1 MKKVIYEMEV
11 LSSAIISPRSGQAFY
26 KGVDFCLE
34 PEANVPD
41 SSKIQKKAQEV
52 GVIYPFY
59 QYGEYEK
66 YDPEHAVYYI
76 PGSSI
81 KGALCSLE
89 SSKRPMMVDDIVVP
103 NSAIVLRN
111 LWKGQYLE
119 QENQAK
125 METFFG
131 NVGVEMI
138 KKGTRLEGEIYLDE
152 QLHFPEILS
161 DANKGTA
168 IKIGQMCEYFQT
180 ILRKQ
185 DKKEAFYKTV
195 EQAQKSL
202 RLLQREKNML
212 LIGGYKG
219 LLHSIQLKNK
229 KNLAEIKSGVFLDP
243 ESKLP
248 HGLVKIQKWREII

>member
-1 MKKVIYEMEV
+1 MKKVIYEMEI
-11 LSSAIISPRSGQAFY
+11 LSSTIISPRTGQAFY
-26 KGVDFCLE
+26 KGVDFGL
-34 PEANVPD
+34 EANVADP
-41 SSKIQKKAQEV
+41 SKIQTKAQEV

-66 YDPEHAVYYI
+66 YDPEHAAYYI

-89 SSKRPMMVDDIVVP
+89 ASKKTVMADDILVP

-125 METFFG
+125 MEVFFG

-138 KKGTRLEGEIYLDE
+138 KKGTRLEGEIYLND
-152 QLHFPEILS
+152 QLHFSEILS

-168 IKIGQMCEYFQT
+168 VKIGQMCEYFQT

-185 DKKEAFYKTV
+185 DKKETFYNTV
-195 EQAQKSL
+195 KQVQKSL
-202 RLLQREKNML
+202 RLLQKEKNIF

-229 KNLAEIKSGVFLDP
+229 KNLAEIKSGVFLDQ
-243 ESKLP
+243 ESGLP
-248 HGLVKIQKWREII
+248 HGLVRIKRWRES